1 MADAPPAR
9 APGSSPAEHAYYV
22 YGVVPAGGRPA
33 APEGASGVDSRF
45 PPRILEHGGIG
56 AVVSEVSLDEFGEKA
71 LHENVARLP
80 WLEAKVRAHEAVL
93 ELLLPAGVVP
103 MRFSTIYRSEEH
115 VTDML
120 ERERGVLLRA
130 LEHVRGK
137 REWGVRGVYATDE
150 LAAWIEETDDQVQEL
165 RAEVEREPAGRA
177 YLARKRLEQRVREES
192 DRIAATCARESHE
205 QLRAAA
211 VEARTNPL
219 PPEDAGEQRVFLNG
233 VYLVREPDEAPFREV
248 VAGLSSRY
256 GGLGIAFELT
266 GPWPAYNFVG
276 GDEA

>member
-1 MADAPPAR
+1 MADAPR
-9 APGSSPAEHAYYV
+9 ASSSPPEHAYYV
-22 YGVVPAGGRPA
+22 YGVVPAGRGP
-33 APEGASGVDSRF
+33 APEGASGVDPRF

-56 AVVSEVSLDEFGEKA
+56 AVVSEVSLDEFGEDA
-71 LHENVARLP
+71 LHDNVTRLP

-93 ELLLPAGVVP
+93 ELLLPDGVVP
-103 MRFSTIYRSEEH
+103 MRFSTIYRSEAH

-137 REWGVRGVYATDE
+137 REWGVRGVYATDA
-150 LAAWIEETDDQVQEL
+150 LAASIEESDEQVREL
-165 RAEVEREPAGRA
+165 RDEVEREPAGRA

-192 DRIAATCARESHE
+192 DRIAAACARESHE
-205 QLRAAA
+205 LLRAAA
-211 VEARTNPL
+211 VEARTNAL

-233 VYLVREPDEAPFREV
+233 VYLVREPDEAAFREV
-248 VAGLSSRY
+248 LAGLSSRY
-256 GGLGIAFELT
+256 GALGIGFELT

-276 GDEA
+276 GRDA

>member
-1 MADAPPAR
+1 MADAPR
-9 APGSSPAEHAYYV
+9 ASSSRPEHAYYV
-22 YGVVPAGGRPA
+22 YGVVPAGRGPA
-33 APEGASGVDSRF
+33 APEGASGVDPRF

-56 AVVSEVSLDEFGEKA
+56 AVVSEVSLDEFGEDA
-71 LHENVARLP
+71 LHDNVTRLP

-93 ELLLPAGVVP
+93 ELLLPDGVVP

-137 REWGVRGVYATDE
+137 REWGVRGVSSADA
-150 LAAWIEETDDQVQEL
+150 LAASVEESDEQVQAL
-165 RAEVEREPAGRA
+165 RAEVERERAGRA
-177 YLARKRLEQRVREES
+177 YLARKRLEQRIREES
-192 DRIAATCARESHE
+192 DRIAAACARESHE
-205 QLRAAA
+205 VLRAAA
-211 VEARTNPL
+211 VEARTNAL

-233 VYLVREPDEAPFREV
+233 VYLVRESDEAAFREV
-248 VAGLSSRY
+248 LAGLSSRY
-256 GGLGIAFELT
+256 GALGISFELT

-276 GDEA
+276 GDDA

>member
-1 MADAPPAR
+1 MADAPR
-9 APGSSPAEHAYYV
+9 ASSGPSEHAYYV
-22 YGVVPAGGRPA
+22 YGVVPAGRGPA
-33 APEGASGVDSRF
+33 APEGASGVDPRH

-56 AVVSEVSLDEFGEKA
+56 AVVSEVSLDEFGEDA
-71 LHENVARLP
+71 LHDNVTRLP

-93 ELLLPAGVVP
+93 ELLLPDGVVP

-137 REWGVRGVYATDE
+137 REWGVRGLYAPDA
-150 LAAWIEETDDQVQEL
+150 LAASIEESDEHVQAL

-192 DRIAATCARESHE
+192 DRIAAACARESHE
-205 QLRAAA
+205 LLRAAA
-211 VEARTNPL
+211 AEARTNAL
-219 PPEDAGEQRVFLNG
+219 PPDDAAEQRLFLNG
-233 VYLVREPDEAPFREV
+233 VYLVREPDEAAFREV
-248 VAGLSSRY
+248 LAGLSSRY
-256 GGLGIAFELT
+256 GPLGIGFEFT